1 MEPISG
7 FFSTTED
14 IRPDG
19 PESLELLS
27 RQPGGRFEI
36 WRGTRHG
43 RFRVWKCLQEAFR
56 GDALSEEMLRKE
68 FEIGYSLRHNHIV
81 EYYDFADIP
90 GLGHSIEMEWIDG
103 VPLSPSSR
111 AESRRLALQVCDAL
125 GYLHARQVIHKNLKE
140 ANILVTH
147 NGHNVKLIDFGLSD
161 TDDSLLRLRAGTE
174 GYAAPE
180 LLAGGRFDARTDI
193 YALGKVLG
201 GLGFRRIARRCTAPQ
216 PEKRPTLGSI
226 QKALGRRVPRFWLI
240 LAVVLLAAALLIL
253 VFSSEA
259 EKSPSPSV
267 ISSEAEKSTPSVISS
282 EVEKSPSTSVI
293 SSEAEKSTP
302 APSAISSEAEK
313 SSPAPKNDSAA
324 DREALEELFRQAT
337 DLFE

>member
-81 EYYDFADIP
+81 EYYDFADVP
-90 GLGHSIEMEWIDG
+90 GLGRCIEMEWIDG
-103 VPLSPSSR
+103 APLSPSSR
-111 AESRRLALQVCDAL
+111 TEENRRLALQICDAL
-125 GYLHARQVIHKNLKE
+125 GYLHARQVIHKDLKE

-147 NGHNVKLIDFGLSD
+147 NGRNVKLIDFGLSD
-161 TDDSLLRLRAGTE
+161 TDDTLLRLRAGTE

-180 LLAGGRFDARTDI
+180 LRTGGNFDARTDI
-193 YALGKVLG
+193 YALGKVLE
-201 GLGFRRIARRCTAPQ
+201 GLGFRRIARRCAAPQ

-259 EKSPSPSV
+259 EKSTPSV
-267 ISSEAEKSTPSVISS
+267 ISSEAEKSPS
-282 EVEKSPSTSVI
+282 PVI

-302 APSAISSEAEK
+302 APSAISSEAEKSPSSVISSEAEK

>member
-81 EYYDFADIP
+81 EYYDFADVP
-90 GLGHSIEMEWIDG
+90 GLGHCIEMEWIDG
-103 VPLSPSSR
+103 APLSPSSR
-111 AESRRLALQVCDAL
+111 TEENRRLALQICDAL
-125 GYLHARQVIHKNLKE
+125 GYLHARQVIHKDLKE

-147 NGHNVKLIDFGLSD
+147 NGRNVKLIDFGLSD
-161 TDDSLLRLRAGTE
+161 TDDTLLRLRAGTE

-180 LLAGGRFDARTDI
+180 LRTGGDFDARTDI
-193 YALGKVLG
+193 YALGKVLE
-201 GLGFRRIARRCTAPQ
+201 GLGFRRIARRCAAPQ

-226 QKALGRRVPRFWLI
+226 QKALSRRVPRFWLI

-267 ISSEAEKSTPSVISS
+267 ISSE
-282 EVEKSPSTSVI
+282 VEKSSPSVI
-293 SSEAEKSTP
+293 SSEAEKS
-302 APSAISSEAEK
+302 PSPVISSEAEK